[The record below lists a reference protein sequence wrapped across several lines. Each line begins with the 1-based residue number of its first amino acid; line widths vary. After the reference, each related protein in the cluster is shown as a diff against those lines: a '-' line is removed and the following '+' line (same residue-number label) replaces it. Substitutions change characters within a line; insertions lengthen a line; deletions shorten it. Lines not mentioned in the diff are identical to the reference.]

1 MSGPMPAPS
10 YPHCD
15 RCSSHQYL
23 NISTLNYICQLFSQS
38 FRILIKIGYTYLC
51 MLISVNLEEKSFGN
65 KRLFDNVNFSIQ
77 DGEKIGLIGRNGAG
91 KSTLFHV
98 ITGDDKDFQGE
109 VIAKRGTSII
119 STRQEHHGHE
129 DSVVIDYILHDL
141 PEYSKL
147 KHIMDTLP
155 LTMGDNMRLINDYSQ
170 ALERFEQMGYYTIE
184 DEVNQLLAKFQLPD
198 DVGARTIGS
207 LSGGQKRLIEIA
219 KVMQANA
226 HVALIDEPTNHM
238 DYVAKAAFIDWMKG
252 AREAMLIITHDRD
265 VLKEVDRI
273 IEMKDMKTV
282 SFKGNYDAYLSQN
295 ARDTSNQM
303 NEHELVQR
311 RITNLKQKIID
322 YQRMKE
328 KSRDPG
334 TIQKFKR
341 LEMTSREELATLSA
355 KEKPTFWIDK
365 GSVEQLGLK
374 TGTQYEKF
382 KAKTIKIAGAKEVE
396 GHSRLLVEAK
406 SLRLGYGEKPLFENI
421 NFQLREGETMEL
433 RGRNGAGKTTL
444 IKTLLA
450 YAAGTELPAK
460 VFDGY
465 IETDSKLTIGVYEQ
479 EVSPELFD
487 KTLETAIETI
497 YLSRG
502 LSVSETKVRNLMADY
517 LFEVGDKDVPVKLL
531 SGGQKARLQLIEMM
545 ANNPSLLVLD
555 EPTNHLDLPSIEEME
570 LALKRFKGS
579 ILFVSH
585 DSYFQKAL
593 GGSVVK
599 VG

>member
-1 MSGPMPAPS
+1 
-10 YPHCD
+10 
-15 RCSSHQYL
+15 
-23 NISTLNYICQLFSQS
+23 
-38 FRILIKIGYTYLC
+38 
-51 MLISVNLEEKSFGN
+51 MLLSVNLEEKSFGD
-65 KRLFDNVNFSIQ
+65 KRLFERVNFSLQ

-98 ITGDDKDFQGE
+98 ITGEDKDFQGE
-109 VIAKRGTSII
+109 VIAKKGTSII

-129 DSVVIDYILHDL
+129 DTTVMDYILHDL
-141 PEYSKL
+141 PEYSHL
-147 KHIMDTLP
+147 KHITDTYP
-155 LTMGDNMRLINDYSQ
+155 LEMGDNMKKINEYSE
-170 ALERFEQMGYYTIE
+170 ALERFDNLGYYTVE
-184 DEVNQLLAKFQLPD
+184 DEVAQLLDKFQLPS
-198 DVGARTIGS
+198 DVGSRTIGS

-219 KVMQANA
+219 KVMQASA

-238 DYVAKAAFIDWMKG
+238 DYVAKAAFIEWMKS

-273 IEMKDMKTV
+273 IEIKDLKSF

-311 RITNLKQKIID
+311 RIINLKQKVID

-341 LEMTSREELATLSA
+341 LETISRTELAELSA

-365 GSVEQLGLK
+365 GSVESLGLK
-374 TGTQYEKF
+374 TGAQYEKF
-382 KAKTIKIAGAKEVE
+382 KAKTIKINGAKEIE
-396 GHSRLLVEAK
+396 GHSRLLVEASK
-406 SLRLGYGEKPLFENI
+406 LSLGYDKPLFEGI
-421 NFQLREGETMEL
+421 SFQLREGETMEL

-450 YAAGTELPAK
+450 FAAGKTLPST
-460 VFDGY
+460 VYDGY
-465 IETDSKLTIGVYEQ
+465 IETDSKLTVGVYEQ

-487 KTLETAIETI
+487 KTLAAAIETV
-497 YLSRG
+497 YMSRG
-502 LSVSETKVRNLMADY
+502 IAITETKVRQLMADY
-517 LFEVGDKDVPVKLL
+517 LFGMGDADIPVKLL

-570 LALKRFKGS
+570 LALKRYKGA

-585 DSYFQKAL
+585 DSYFQQAL
-593 GGSVVK
+593 GGAVVK